1 MPLLDIRNLTIEID
15 TPQGR
20 VRAVDRVSLTLN
32 EGEIRGLVGE
42 SGSGK
47 SLVAKAIMGMKK
59 ENWRITADRMR
70 INDIDLMSLSP
81 RERRK
86 VIGRDIAMIF
96 QEPRSCL
103 DPSMPI
109 GAQLI
114 EVIPSWVFEG
124 RWWHRLFWRKKHAIG
139 LLHRV
144 GIKDHRKVMRA
155 YPHEL
160 SEVVCQ
166 KVMIAMAIAIKPR
179 LLVADEP
186 ISAME
191 STTQAQLLRLLDRM
205 NQNNNTTILL
215 ISNDISTIAN
225 LTESITVMYCGQMVE
240 TASREQLLSSPH
252 HPYTHALL
260 NAIPDF
266 SGQLPHKSRLKALPG
281 AIPPLQH
288 LPIGCRLGPRC
299 PYAQKLCVQTPPI
312 TRLKSQQYSCHL
324 PLNLEKPKNE

>member
-20 VRAVDRVSLTLN
+20 VKAVDRFSLTLN

-47 SLVAKAIMGMKK
+47 SLVAKAIMGMNKD
-59 ENWRITADRMR
+59 NWRISADRMR
-70 INDIDLMSLSP
+70 INDIDLMSLSS

-86 VIGRDIAMIF
+86 LIGRDTAMIF

-103 DPSMPI
+103 DPSMPV

-114 EVIPSWVFEG
+114 EVIPSRVFEG
-124 RWWHRLFWRKKHAIG
+124 AWWQRFFWRKKHAIA

-144 GIKDHRKVMRA
+144 GIKDHRKVMNA

-225 LTESITVMYCGQMVE
+225 LTESITVMYCGQMSKPVA
-240 TASREQLLSSPH
+240 ASSCWQ
-252 HPYTHALL
+252 
-260 NAIPDF
+260 
-266 SGQLPHKSRLKALPG
+266 
-281 AIPPLQH
+281 
-288 LPIGCRLGPRC
+288 
-299 PYAQKLCVQTPPI
+299 PPI
-312 TRLKSQQYSCHL
+312 TPIPTPCSMRSPILVVDCRINRGSRHCRGRFHRCSIYRSGAAWAHVVPMHRNYASRLPRSHVSRTS
-324 PLNLEKPKNE
+324 NIAVTSR

>member
-20 VRAVDRVSLTLN
+20 VKAVDRVSLTLN

-47 SLVAKAIMGMKK
+47 SLVAKAILGMKK
-59 ENWRITADRMR
+59 DNWRITADRMR
-70 INDIDLMSLSP
+70 MDGHDLLSLTQAQ
-81 RERRK
+81 RRR
-86 VIGRDIAMIF
+86 IMTRDIAMIF
-96 QEPRSCL
+96 QEPNSCL
-103 DPSMPI
+103 DPSVPV
-109 GAQLI
+109 GEQLI
-114 EVIPSWVFEG
+114 DALPWRVFDG
-124 RWWHRLFWRKKHAIG
+124 KWWQIFHWRKRHAIA

-144 GIKDHRKVMRA
+144 GVKDHKEVMNA

-160 SEVVCQ
+160 SVGVCQ

-191 STTQAQLLRLLDRM
+191 ATTQAQLLKLLDKM
-205 NQNNNTTILL
+205 NKVGSTTILL
-215 ISNDISTIAN
+215 ISSDLSAIGN
-225 LTESITVMYCGQMVE
+225 LADSFSVMYCGQMVE
-240 TASREQLLSSPH
+240 TGSREQVLSQPH
-252 HPYTHALL
+252 HPYTDALL
-260 NAIPDF
+260 DAIPDF
-266 SGQLPHKSRLKALPG
+266 SGQLTHKSYLNPLPG

-299 PYAQKLCVQTPPI
+299 PYAQKQCVKTPP
-312 TRLKSQQYSCHL
+312 LLQNKGHHYSCHF
-324 PLNLEKPKNE
+324 PLNLEEPRK

>member
-20 VRAVDRVSLTLN
+20 VKAVDRVSLTLN

-47 SLVAKAIMGMKK
+47 SLVAKAILGMKK

-70 INDIDLMSLSP
+70 MDGHDLLSLTQAQ
-81 RERRK
+81 RRR
-86 VIGRDIAMIF
+86 IMTRDIAMIF
-96 QEPRSCL
+96 QEPNSCL
-103 DPSMPI
+103 DPSVPV
-109 GAQLI
+109 GEQLI
-114 EVIPSWVFEG
+114 DVIPWRVFDG
-124 RWWHRLFWRKKHAIG
+124 KWWQILHWRRRHAIA

-144 GIKDHRKVMRA
+144 GVKDHKEVMNA

-160 SEVVCQ
+160 SVGVCQ
-166 KVMIAMAIAIKPR
+166 KVMIAMAIAIRPR

-191 STTQAQLLRLLDRM
+191 ATTQAQLLRLLDKM
-205 NQNNNTTILL
+205 NKVGNTTILL
-215 ISNDISTIAN
+215 ISSDLSAIGN
-225 LTESITVMYCGQMVE
+225 LADSFSVMYCGQMVE
-240 TASREQLLSSPH
+240 TGSREQVLTQPH
-252 HPYTHALL
+252 HPYTDALL
-260 NAIPDF
+260 DAIPDF
-266 SGQLPHKSRLKALPG
+266 SGQLDHKAYLNPLPG

-299 PYAQKLCVQTPPI
+299 PHAQKQCVKTPP
-312 TRLKSQQYSCHL
+312 LLQNKDHHYSCHF
-324 PLNLEKPKNE
+324 PLNLEETRK

>member
-20 VRAVDRVSLTLN
+20 VKAVDKVSITLN

-47 SLVAKAIMGMKK
+47 SLVAKAIIGMQK
-59 ENWRITADRMR
+59 ENWRVTADRMR
-70 INDIDLMSLSP
+70 IGDIDLMSLSP

-86 VIGRDIAMIF
+86 VMSSDIAMIF
-96 QEPRSCL
+96 QEPVSCL
-103 DPSMPI
+103 DPSLPF
-109 GAQLI
+109 GEQLL
-114 EVIPSWVFEG
+114 EVIPSRVFEG
-124 RWWHRLFWRKKHAIG
+124 SWWQRLYWRKAHAIG

-144 GIKDHRKVMRA
+144 GIKDHRKVMSA

-160 SEVVCQ
+160 SAGVCQ
-166 KVMIAMAIAIKPR
+166 KVMIAMAIAIQPR

-191 STTQAQLLRLLDRM
+191 STTQVQLLRLLDRM
-205 NQNNNTTILL
+205 NQLHNTTILL

-240 TASREQLLSSPH
+240 TGSREQILEEPH
-252 HPYTHALL
+252 HPYTDALL
-260 NAIPDF
+260 HSIPDF
-266 SGQLPHKSRLKALPG
+266 SGRLPRKSRLNALPG
-281 AIPPLQH
+281 VIPPLQH

-299 PYAQKLCVQTPPI
+299 PYAQRLCIQTPPL
-312 TRLKSQQYSCHL
+312 TRIKGHQYSCHF
-324 PLNLEKPKNE
+324 PLNLEEPKK

>member
-20 VRAVDRVSLTLN
+20 VKAVDRVSLTLN

-47 SLVAKAIMGMKK
+47 SLVAKAILGMKK
-59 ENWRITADRMR
+59 DNWRISADRMR
-70 INDIDLMSLSP
+70 MDGHDLLSLTQAQ
-81 RERRK
+81 RRR
-86 VIGRDIAMIF
+86 IMTRDIAMIF
-96 QEPRSCL
+96 QEPNSCL
-103 DPSMPI
+103 DPSVPV
-109 GAQLI
+109 GEQLI
-114 EVIPSWVFEG
+114 DAIPWRVFDG
-124 RWWHRLFWRKKHAIG
+124 KWWRIFHWRKRHAIA

-144 GIKDHRKVMRA
+144 GVKDHKEVMNA

-160 SEVVCQ
+160 SVGVCQ

-191 STTQAQLLRLLDRM
+191 ATTQAQLLKLLDKM
-205 NQNNNTTILL
+205 NKVGNTTILL
-215 ISNDISTIAN
+215 ISSDLSAIGN
-225 LTESITVMYCGQMVE
+225 LADSFSVMYCGQMVE
-240 TASREQLLSSPH
+240 TGSREQVLTQPH
-252 HPYTHALL
+252 HPYTDALL
-260 NAIPDF
+260 DAIPDF
-266 SGQLPHKSRLKALPG
+266 SGQLEHKSYLNPLPG

-299 PYAQKLCVQTPPI
+299 PYAQKQCVKTPPLLQI
-312 TRLKSQQYSCHL
+312 KGHHYSCHF
-324 PLNLEKPKNE
+324 PLNLEEPRK

>member
-47 SLVAKAIMGMKK
+47 SLVAKAIMGMQKD
-59 ENWRITADRMR
+59 NWRVTADRMR
-70 INDIDLMSLSP
+70 IDDIDLLPLTP
-81 RERRK
+81 RERRRL
-86 VIGRDIAMIF
+86 IGQNIAMIF

-103 DPSMPI
+103 DPSLPV
-109 GAQLI
+109 GEQLI
-114 EVIPSWVFEG
+114 EVIPRRVFDG
-124 RWWHRLFWRKKHAIG
+124 KWWQRLFWRKKIAIG

-144 GIKDHRKVMRA
+144 GIKDHKKVMA
-155 YPHEL
+155 SYPHEL
-160 SEVVCQ
+160 SEVLCQ
-166 KVMIAMAIAIKPR
+166 MVMIAMAIAIRPR

-191 STTQAQLLRLLDRM
+191 ASTQAQLLRLLDRM

-215 ISNDISTIAN
+215 ISSDISTIAN
-225 LTESITVMYCGQMVE
+225 LTETLTVMYCGQMVE
-240 TASREQLLSSPH
+240 TASREQLLAAPH

-266 SGQLPHKSRLKALPG
+266 SGQLAHKSRLNALPG

-299 PYAQKLCVQTPPI
+299 PYAQKQCVQTPPI
-312 TRLKSQQYSCHL
+312 TQLKNQQYSCHF
-324 PLNLEKPKNE
+324 PLNLEETKK

>member
-20 VRAVDRVSLTLN
+20 VKAVDRLSLTLN

-47 SLVAKAIMGMKK
+47 SLVAKAIMGMNKD
-59 ENWRITADRMR
+59 NWRISADRMR
-70 INDIDLMSLSP
+70 INDIDLMSLSS

-86 VIGRDIAMIF
+86 LIGRDTAMIF

-103 DPSMPI
+103 DPSMPV

-114 EVIPSWVFEG
+114 EVIPSRVFEG
-124 RWWHRLFWRKKHAIG
+124 AWWQRFFWRKKHAIA

-144 GIKDHRKVMRA
+144 GIKDHRKVMNA

-240 TASREQLLSSPH
+240 TGSREQLLATPH

-266 SGQLPHKSRLKALPG
+266 SGRLPHKSRLKALPG

-312 TRLKSQQYSCHL
+312 TRLKNQQYTCHL
-324 PLNLEKPKNE
+324 LLNLEKPKNE

>member
-20 VRAVDRVSLTLN
+20 VKAVDRVNLTLN

-59 ENWRITADRMR
+59 ENWRVTADRMR

-114 EVIPSWVFEG
+114 EVIPGRVFEG
-124 RWWHRLFWRKKHAIG
+124 RWWQRLFWRKKHAIG

-144 GIKDHRKVMRA
+144 GIKDHKKVMA
-155 YPHEL
+155 AFPHQL

-225 LTESITVMYCGQMVE
+225 LTETITVMY
-240 TASREQLLSSPH
+240 
-252 HPYTHALL
+252 
-260 NAIPDF
+260 
-266 SGQLPHKSRLKALPG
+266 
-281 AIPPLQH
+281 
-288 LPIGCRLGPRC
+288 
-299 PYAQKLCVQTPPI
+299 
-312 TRLKSQQYSCHL
+312 
-324 PLNLEKPKNE
+324 